1 MLANL
6 YSHNL
11 HFIFLF
17 YFFLLLCNGG
27 EFEEMKYR
35 LRLKRRLIFYLNRG
49 RILMWGHVAS
59 NLWQGCSDYEKD
71 DYGHETLS
79 WILVQDT

>member
-1 MLANL
+1 M
-6 YSHNL
+6 
-11 HFIFLF
+11 
-17 YFFLLLCNGG
+17 CNGGNG

-49 RILMWGHVAS
+49 GIVMRGHVAS
-59 NLWQGCSDYEKD
+59 NLWQGCADYDEKD

-79 WILVQDT
+79 LLLIEGISFY